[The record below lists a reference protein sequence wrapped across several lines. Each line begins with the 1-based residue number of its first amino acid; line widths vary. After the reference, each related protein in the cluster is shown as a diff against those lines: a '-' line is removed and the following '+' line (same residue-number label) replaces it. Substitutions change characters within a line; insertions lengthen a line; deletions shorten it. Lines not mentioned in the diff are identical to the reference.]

1 MGWKKGVSGNPR
13 GRPAHPLAER
23 FREALEPRLDSVIN
37 AMVDAAENG
46 DAQAAKLL
54 LDRCLPV
61 LKAIDPAISITLPA
75 GGGLAEQGRAI
86 IAAVADGRLP
96 ANQAVLLV
104 NALANVA
111 RISELDELEKRV
123 TELEKKS

>member
-1 MGWKKGVSGNPR
+1 MGWEKGVSGNPR
-13 GRPAHPLAER
+13 GRPANAMAER
-23 FREALEPRLDSVIN
+23 FRKAVEPRLDEVIE
-37 AMVDAAENG
+37 AMVTAAKAG
-46 DAQAAKLL
+46 DTAASKLL

-61 LKAIDPAISITLPA
+61 LKSTDPAISLTLPA

-96 ANQAVLLV
+96 PNQAVSLV

-111 RISELDELEKRV
+111 RILELDELEKRV